1 MSKKE
6 ELESALKEAMRS
18 KNEVVRTTI
27 RMALSNIKLAE
38 IEKGSA
44 LDDTLI
50 ISLLQKEIKV
60 RNEAIADAQKANR
73 PDLVAANLAELK
85 VLEGFLPGQLT
96 EADLMELVQAAITE
110 TGAAG
115 PADMGKVM
123 KNVMPKIQGKAA
135 NDAVS
140 STVKMLLSKLG

>member
-96 EADLMELVQAAITE
+96 EADLMGLVQAAITE

-123 KNVMPKIQGKAA
+123 KNVMPKIQGRAA

>member
-73 PDLVAANLAELK
+73 PDLVVANLAELK

-96 EADLMELVQAAITE
+96 EADLMGLVQAAITE

-123 KNVMPKIQGKAA
+123 KNVMPKIQGRAA